1 MANTGIENAEKI
13 VKLTEEREA
22 QTQKIK
28 DLLKDIDK
36 LSTADLQKRKQ
47 LISDEKIL
55 LQVKSKELKIA
66 QGIYDTQEEIEA
78 LTDKESMLAFD
89 IAGSKKKILKA
100 ADEIRKLESLGTKD
114 AVAKAESLK
123 EEVRLAK
130 QTFDRK
136 KNIISAVQ
144 AQDKITENLL
154 GNLNLSRDALGGM
167 VAQAKLFGRALI
179 ANPYLALL
187 AGFAL
192 ILMYIK
198 DTVSFSIKLSKELGV
213 SASQA
218 GKLSNEI
225 GFVRRKFLDMVGI
238 DVSAISN
245 QLLEDFGDVNMLS
258 GKTVEEIGT
267 MALGM
272 GTTGQNLVKVSKTM
286 QSVLPGISNSAMAME
301 SMAMFAAIAKENGAA
316 TGKVMDDLAENTEVF
331 AAFGK
336 DGGENIAMA
345 AIQARKLG
353 LNLSQTAKIADSLL
367 DFESSIEKEM
377 EASLLIGKQLNY
389 NRARQLALEGDIA
402 GAAAEVMDQI
412 GGQEEFS
419 RLNVIQRRALA
430 ESIGVSVDELSRLAS
445 GDLNVSSDAVE
456 PMDAVAEG
464 QKMLSEAM
472 GGVEKAVSTATF
484 GLKQVTKLMMKRSA
498 DKAAKEAAEKIAK
511 EGTEAAVKAA
521 VKTIAKVPIV
531 KSTGLPDARSTKAA
545 TNVLKKEVGE
555 DATNKILK
563 TVAKEGGEQALE
575 TGSKLLVKN
584 TVGKIPIAS
593 AVLGTGLAVKEL
605 MEGDVLGAIGEFTS
619 GLAATIP
626 GYGTAA
632 SVAIDAALLGR
643 DIMAANETLTSLQA
657 DLDKEKQNL
666 TTEELKILEEAVA
679 GGIDKQQEFVDKFD
693 KWFGG
698 GSMNDIAEIM
708 AKMVEEQKK
717 VVPGLTAE

>member
-130 QTFDRK
+130 QSFDKK
-136 KNIISAVQ
+136 KNIISEVQ

-167 VAQAKLFGRALI
+167 VAQAKLFGRALM
-179 ANPYLALL
+179 ANPYLAIV

-192 ILMYIK
+192 LIMYLK
-198 DTVSFSIKLSKELGV
+198 DTVSFSMKLSKELGE

-258 GKTVEEIGT
+258 GKTVEEIGV

-301 SMAMFAAIAKENGAA
+301 SMSMFAAIAKENGAA

-331 AAFGK
+331 ASFGK

-498 DKAAKEAAEKIAK
+498 NKAAKEAAEKVAK

-521 VKTIAKVPIV
+521 VKTIAKVPIA

-643 DIMAANETLTSLQA
+643 DIVAANETLTSLQA

>member
-130 QTFDRK
+130 QSFDKK
-136 KNIISAVQ
+136 KNIISEVQ

-167 VAQAKLFGRALI
+167 VAQAKLFGRALM
-179 ANPYLALL
+179 ANPYLAIV

-192 ILMYIK
+192 LIMYLK
-198 DTVSFSIKLSKELGV
+198 DTVSFSMKLSKELGV
-213 SASQA
+213 SVGQA
-218 GKLSNEI
+218 AKLNNEI

-258 GKTVEEIGT
+258 GKTVEEIGV

-301 SMAMFAAIAKENGAA
+301 SMSMFAAIAKENGAA

-331 AAFGK
+331 ASFGK

-521 VKTIAKVPIV
+521 VKTIAKVPIA

-605 MEGDVLGAIGEFTS
+605 MEGDVIGAIGEFTS

-643 DIMAANETLTSLQA
+643 DIVAANETLTSLQA

-708 AKMVEEQKK
+708 AKMVDEQKK